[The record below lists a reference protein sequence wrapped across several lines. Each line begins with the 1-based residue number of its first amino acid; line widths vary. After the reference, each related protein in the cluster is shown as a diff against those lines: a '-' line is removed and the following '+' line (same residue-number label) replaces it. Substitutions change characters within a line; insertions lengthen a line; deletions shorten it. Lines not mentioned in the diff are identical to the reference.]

1 MNINNFIIVTII
13 ILSLVAVTFYY
24 SIAIVK
30 RENPVKRSIKSW
42 LKAIY
47 EILFSGM

>member
-1 MNINNFIIVTII
+1 MNNLILVTII
-13 ILSLVAVTFYY
+13 FLSLVTVTFYY
-24 SIAIVK
+24 LIAIVK
-30 RENPVKRSIKSW
+30 KEKPGKKSIKSW